1 MLCGRCMSAG
11 FGLGSNMLGSLLHA
25 SKVIPLLVAVI
36 QADSTEEPTVTT
48 ASEALWLSM
57 EQSLDCRTD
66 FLQAA
71 GMPALLSRLEH
82 GRRPIRQLAAACI
95 RTSCINC
102 PPNRD
107 AVHEAQVIPALEA
120 STKSKSPRRH
130 AVSNERCAFA
140 GHTAAACLCR
150 PGNGCCHQ

>member
-1 MLCGRCMSAG
+1 
-11 FGLGSNMLGSLLHA
+11 MLGSLLHA

-120 STKSKSPRRH
+120 STESKTPR
-130 AVSNERCAFA
+130 EDM
-140 GHTAAACLCR
+140 
-150 PGNGCCHQ
+150 Q

>member
-1 MLCGRCMSAG
+1 
-11 FGLGSNMLGSLLHA
+11 
-25 SKVIPLLVAVI
+25 
-36 QADSTEEPTVTT
+36 
-48 ASEALWLSM
+48 M

-107 AVHEAQVIPALEA
+107 AVHEAQVEA
-120 STKSKSPRRH
+120 QVMQQIRH
-130 AVSNERCAFA
+130 RFITAFYGVVDSFDERMRKREIYVGADSQAPGEFH
-140 GHTAAACLCR
+140 GEPVLHAAALDHDR
-150 PGNGCCHQ
+150 LRNNR